1 MFKLYTSFEKKSIDF
16 IHICGI
22 LVMLYKK
29 GGLILSLI
37 NTILDIMK
45 SKNKKQSA
53 LCAYLNI
60 NASTVTNWKSRN
72 TDPPAKYII
81 PICEFLEVSPYYLL
95 TGEEREHT
103 LPKDEQE
110 LLDCYKRLPEREKQR
125 LIGRASAFAEVYSE
139 NSESGGRRAKS
150 RTVKIRHS
158 YYKVSAGT
166 GYDLDGID
174 KWDTIDIADT
184 PEAREADFC
193 LTISGNSMEPVY
205 YDGDIV
211 LIRSAPDIDNGEI
224 GIFIVEN
231 AGYIKKFGGDRLIS
245 LNAEYEDILLDH
257 YDPNEIRCVGLV
269 IGRV

>member
-1 MFKLYTSFEKKSIDF
+1 M
-16 IHICGI
+16 
-22 LVMLYKK
+22 
-29 GGLILSLI
+29 SLI

-53 LCAYLNI
+53 LCAHLGL
-60 NASTVTNWKSRN
+60 NASTVTNWKLRN

-81 PICEFLEVSPYYLL
+81 PICEFLEVTPYYLL
-95 TGEEREHT
+95 TGAEKEHP

-125 LIGRASAFAEVYSE
+125 LIGRASALAEVY
-139 NSESGGRRAKS
+139 GGDGVSSSPEARP
-150 RTVKIRHS
+150 RTIKIRHS

-211 LIRSAPDIDNGEI
+211 LVKSQPDIDNGEI

-245 LNAEYEDILLDH
+245 LNAEYEDILFSH
-257 YDPNEIRCVGLV
+257 YDPEEIRCVGLV